1 MIDSLFK
8 QLIKY
13 HIENKI
19 PFHIVLE
26 TKNNWTPKLSEKIRE
41 MEVTLMTISDETLEQ
56 CYIDSD
62 GNPKI
67 FVNMYDTGNH
77 YYTVNDK
84 NSVLAVY
91 EYIINQDNMSEP
103 IMRRPFYA
111 LKYLLDDTIDQIQ
124 KNEEEELMAHSMSV
138 FNNEK
143 NKKFFE

>member
-1 MIDSLFK
+1 
-8 QLIKY
+8 
-13 HIENKI
+13 
-19 PFHIVLE
+19 
-26 TKNNWTPKLSEKIRE
+26 
-41 MEVTLMTISDETLEQ
+41 
-56 CYIDSD
+56 
-62 GNPKI
+62 
-67 FVNMYDTGNH
+67 MYDTGNH

-111 LKYLLDDTIDQIQ
+111 LKYLLDDTIEHLQ